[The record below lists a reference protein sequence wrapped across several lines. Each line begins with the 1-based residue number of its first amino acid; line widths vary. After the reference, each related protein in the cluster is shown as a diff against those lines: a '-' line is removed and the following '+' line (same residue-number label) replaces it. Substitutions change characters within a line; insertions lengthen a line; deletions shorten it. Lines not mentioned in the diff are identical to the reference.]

1 MGRIVAIDYGHKRS
15 GIAVTDELRII
26 ATGLETV
33 PTAGLLDFLKR
44 YAESNTVD
52 CFVIGEPR
60 QMDNTPSESVRFI
73 DPFIRKLRSAFPSI
87 PVERVDE
94 RFTSM
99 IATRAIRDS
108 GVRKKTRQDKSL
120 VDLVSATLILQSYM
134 EQTANR

>member
-26 ATGLETV
+26 ATGLEAV

-44 YAESNTVD
+44 YVASNTVD

-120 VDLVSATLILQSYM
+120 VDLVSATLILQSYL

>member
-26 ATGLETV
+26 ATGLEAV
-33 PTAGLLDFLKR
+33 PTDGLLDFLKR
-44 YAESNTVD
+44 YVASNTVD